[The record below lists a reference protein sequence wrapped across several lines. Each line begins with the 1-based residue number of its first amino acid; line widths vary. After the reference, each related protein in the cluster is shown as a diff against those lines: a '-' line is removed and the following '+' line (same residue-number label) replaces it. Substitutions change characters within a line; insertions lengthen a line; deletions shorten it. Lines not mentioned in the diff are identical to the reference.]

1 MKKSLIALAVAGAFA
16 TPAMAD
22 VTISGAI
29 HMGIISGKS
38 SGGSAPANNI
48 SSNSLFTSYSN
59 FNLSSVDDIGGG
71 NRVMFNYSFN
81 LEGNQLATAGAALN
95 NRNSYL
101 GIGGDWGAV
110 KWGTNENVY
119 ERMMYSSDFLDGAM
133 GVGGNLLILG
143 NPGVGSAFDVGQNNC
158 GPGAYIATPIAG
170 CVGFYRRTSHTV
182 WYESPNWNGFSFEVD
197 YLLSAYKSTTDDPKG
212 ISIGGKYAPEGM
224 PFTIDAAYE
233 QHDDFGGVDQ
243 IAGFQGLGTGSSTS
257 TKDTGVQVGGTYA
270 FGDFTVGLRYEQLEY
285 TGNSAA
291 ATDLTKWERDA
302 YFLNGK
308 MNLPTGYA
316 AVQYGVANKAKCT
329 QNGVACDGAGTDA
342 RMIGIGYFHN
352 LSRQSQVSIIYN
364 QTDNKE
370 NAAYVAIG
378 GTNVVQGADHRG
390 LFLGIKHTF

>member
-1 MKKSLIALAVAGAFA
+1 MKKSLIALAVAGVFA

-29 HMGIISGKS
+29 HMGIINGKS
-38 SGGSAPANNI
+38 SGGSDPANNI
-48 SSNSLFTSYSN
+48 SSNSLFSSYSL

-71 NRVMFNYSFN
+71 NRVMFNYQFN
-81 LEGNQLATAGAALN
+81 AEGNQLATAGAALN

-110 KWGTNENVY
+110 KWGVNENVY

-143 NPGVGSAFDVGQNNC
+143 NPGVASAFDVGQAGC
-158 GPGAYIATPIAG
+158 APGGPAPGAS

-182 WYESPNWNGFSFEVD
+182 WYESPNFSGLSFEVD
-197 YLLSAYKSTTDDPKG
+197 YLLSAYKTATFDPTG
-212 ISIGGKYAPEGM
+212 ISAGVKYAPDGM
-224 PFTIDAAYE
+224 PFTVDVAYE

-243 IAGFQGLGTGSSTS
+243 IAGFHGVGTGSSTS
-257 TKDTGVQVGGTYA
+257 TKDTGQQVGGTFT
-270 FGDFTVGLRYEQLEY
+270 FGDFTVGARYERLEY

-291 ATDLTKWERDA
+291 ATDLTKWKRDA
-302 YFLNGK
+302 YFINGK

-316 AVQYGVANKAKCT
+316 AVQYGKANRAKCT
-329 QNGVACDGAGTDA
+329 ANGFACDASGTDA
-342 RMIGIGYFHN
+342 RMIGIGYFHT
-352 LSRQSQVSIIYN
+352 LSAQSLVSIIYN
-364 QTDNKE
+364 QVDNKE
-370 NAAYVAIG
+370 NAQYVAIG
-378 GTNVVQGADHRG
+378 GTNFAPGTDHKG